1 MNLSTVIT
9 SIRSKWAA
17 SLGMPLHFM
26 TAPPDAQIPYA
37 VMVLGQIG
45 DGGNGD
51 TSTQEFES
59 TIQFAAFVAD
69 DTEAIAAMDSMND
82 AFGRG
87 RLDSIYSCQYVNGQV
102 SFQYTDQAAFWLSE
116 ASFSIRWTKEL

>member
-17 SLGMPLHFM
+17 TLGMPLHFM

-37 VMVLGQIG
+37 VMVLGAIG

-69 DTEAIAAMDSMND
+69 DTEAIAAMDPQPVLSAKTMPH
-82 AFGRG
+82 
-87 RLDSIYSCQYVNGQV
+87 
-102 SFQYTDQAAFWLSE
+102 QAPPPSPP
-116 ASFSIRWTKEL
+116 TKP